1 MYKYK
6 YKNEKP
12 NFECLFSKKDRCL
25 DLCIVPTLTIAI
37 GVFLAEIEIV
47 KIKRKISSFKAT

>member
-37 GVFLAEIEIV
+37 GVF
-47 KIKRKISSFKAT
+47 ISSRNRNR